1 MNKKNNTPEMKIVRE
16 KIDALDD
23 KLLPLMVKRSFLVE
37 KALELK
43 NKRSEI
49 VDRKRINQIQMK
61 IKNKTKV
68 LGGNPKLLSKIWISI
83 INNFIEF
90 EKRKFKKKNFMCV
103 NCNSPA
109 KLKNNSVVI
118 EIDSPESDPVDR
130 AIEHQLIIAQQR
142 NQPRT
147 IGEIY
152 CPQCPEIQSICCIWV
167 FVLFVL
173 LIIVL

>member
-1 MNKKNNTPEMKIVRE
+1 MNKKNNTPEMKKVRE

-43 NKRSEI
+43 NKKSEI
-49 VDRKRINQIQMK
+49 VDRRRINQIQMK

-90 EKRKFKKKNFMCV
+90 EKRKFKK
-103 NCNSPA
+103 
-109 KLKNNSVVI
+109 
-118 EIDSPESDPVDR
+118 
-130 AIEHQLIIAQQR
+130 
-142 NQPRT
+142 
-147 IGEIY
+147 
-152 CPQCPEIQSICCIWV
+152 
-167 FVLFVL
+167 
-173 LIIVL
+173 